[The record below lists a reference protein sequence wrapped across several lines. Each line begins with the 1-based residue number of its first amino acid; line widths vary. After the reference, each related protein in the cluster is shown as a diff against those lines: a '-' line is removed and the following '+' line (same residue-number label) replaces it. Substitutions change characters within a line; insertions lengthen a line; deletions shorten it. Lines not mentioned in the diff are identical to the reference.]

1 MDSVK
6 AIIDVFNTEPNYEL
20 MYNALKEDYRLLEEA
35 YNKVEQEKE
44 ILLEIIKILV
54 EVKSHANNTK

>member
-6 AIIDVFNTEPNYEL
+6 AIIDVFKTAPNYEL